1 MNTEIKDSIVK
12 EIVNKFISRSELG
25 IKKYGTTLDRNDLTI
40 EEWVDHA
47 VEECMD
53 LMLYLYK
60 IKKDAI
66 KWDQN
71 KSI

>member
-1 MNTEIKDSIVK
+1 MNIEIKDSIVK